1 MPGYEAPVRDMRFL
15 FQELGDAA
23 VLEDCSAFEVL
34 TPDLVEAIFDEAGK
48 FAAEVLQP
56 LNAPG
61 DEEGCHF
68 DDGQVRTPEGFK
80 AAYSGFVDGGWGT
93 LTCHPD
99 HGGQGLPGTLAL
111 LVEEMF
117 SSANMAFAMYPGL
130 THGAY
135 RALATHGAEAL
146 KAQFLPRL
154 ATGEWSGTMCL
165 TEPQCG
171 TDLGLVRTK
180 AEPQDDGTFRL
191 TGSKIFISAGE
202 HDLSDNIIHL
212 VLARM
217 PDSPSGIRGISLF
230 LVPKWHVDGE
240 GNLGAENGVRCAAI
254 EHKMGICA
262 SATCAINFDGAEGYL
277 VGDRDRGMA
286 AMFTMMNAA
295 RLGVGVQGLALA
307 EAAYQGAVTYARERL
322 QGRALKGA
330 TYPDKPADPIIVHPD
345 VRRML
350 LTMRALTEGAR
361 ALAVWVS
368 AEHDVSLHHEDA
380 ARRQQADDLVQ
391 LLTPVVKA
399 FFTDMGFEVSNIGV
413 QVFGGHGYIR
423 DHGMEQLVRDARIT
437 QIYEGTNGIQALD
450 MVGRKLG
457 AHMGRYLRAFF
468 HPVSEFIEAETG
480 DAEMEEFVVPLAKGF
495 GRLQRVTAR
504 IAEEGLNDPD
514 EAAGAAS
521 DYLKLFGYVALAYM
535 WARMA
540 KHAMNVQDPADPE
553 FYDAKLRTARFY
565 MQRLLPLS
573 SAHFQAAMTSA
584 ADTLM
589 AFREADF

>member
-1 MPGYEAPVRDMRFL
+1 MPAYQAPVRDMRFL
-15 FQELGDAA
+15 FHELGDAA
-23 VLEDCSAFEVL
+23 VLGDCDAFGEL
-34 TPDLVEAIFDEAGK
+34 TPDLADAILEEASK
-48 FAAEVLQP
+48 FAGEVLQP
-56 LNAPG
+56 LNASG
-61 DEEGCHF
+61 DEEGCRL
-68 DDGQVRTPEGFK
+68 DDGTVRTPEGFK
-80 AAYSGFVDGGWGT
+80 AAYSGFVEGGWGT

-111 LVEEMF
+111 MVEEMF

-135 RALATHGAEAL
+135 RALATHGSETL
-146 KAQFLPRL
+146 KARFLPRL

-171 TDLGLVRTK
+171 TDLGLVRTR
-180 AEPQDDGTFRL
+180 AEPQEDGTYRI

-202 HDLSDNIIHL
+202 HDLSENIIHL
-212 VLARM
+212 VLARL
-217 PDSPSGIRGISLF
+217 PDAPSGIRGISLF
-230 LVPKWHVDGE
+230 LVPKRRTDAQGDA
-240 GNLGAENGVRCAAI
+240 GGPNGVSCAAL
-254 EHKMGICA
+254 EHKMGIRA
-262 SATCAINFDGAEGYL
+262 SATCAINFDDAEGYL
-277 VGDRDRGMA
+277 VGERDRGMP

-330 TYPDKPADPIIVHPD
+330 AHPDKSADPIIVHPD

-361 ALAVWVS
+361 SLAVWVS
-368 AEHDVSLHHEDA
+368 AQHDISLHHEDPT
-380 ARRQQADDLVQ
+380 RRQQADDLVQ

-399 FFTDMGFEVSNIGV
+399 FFTDIGFDVSNIGV
-413 QVFGGHGYIR
+413 QIFGGHGYIR
-423 DHGMEQLVRDARIT
+423 ENGMEQLVRDARIT
-437 QIYEGTNGIQALD
+437 QIYEGTNGVQALD
-450 MVGRKLG
+450 MVGRKLA

-468 HPVSEFIEAETG
+468 HPVSDFIEAESG
-480 DAEMEEFVVPLAKGF
+480 DPAMEEFVAPLAKGF

-540 KHAMNVQDPADPE
+540 KHAMNVQDPADPA
-553 FYDAKLRTARFY
+553 FYEAKIRTARFY
-565 MQRLLPLS
+565 MQRLLPMS
-573 SAHFQAAMTSA
+573 SAHFSAAMTSA
-584 ADTLM
+584 ATLM
-589 AFREADF
+589 EFHEEDF